1 MPPAAEA
8 VERPAQLGELASADE
23 PTWLCS
29 GRDLDSAAMGAHM
42 EGGFEGTVVSL
53 HLAASAGEPTWAV
66 DEVKAVPGRGLVGD
80 RYFLATGFYSDKP
93 GARELTLIELE
104 TLEALRGEHGIE
116 FTPGET
122 RRNVVTHGVPL
133 NDLID
138 RDFQV
143 GPIVVRGI
151 RLCEPCLHLVEVT
164 GKQVLAPLV
173 HRGGLRAQILTRG
186 TIRVGDNV
194 RPTPSNDDRI

>member
-1 MPPAAEA
+1 
-8 VERPAQLGELASADE
+8 
-23 PTWLCS
+23 
-29 GRDLDSAAMGAHM
+29 MGAHVD
-42 EGGFEGTVVSL
+42 GGFEGTVVSL

-66 DEVKAVPGRGLVGD
+66 DEVQAVPGRGLVGD
-80 RYFLATGFYSDKP
+80 RYFLATGFYSPKP
-93 GARELTLIELE
+93 GPRELTLIELE
-104 TLEALRGEHGIE
+104 TLEALRREHGIE

-122 RRNVVTHGVPL
+122 RRNVVTRGVPL

-143 GPIVVRGI
+143 GPTVVRGI

-173 HRGGLRAQILTRG
+173 HRGGLRAQILTGG
-186 TIRVGDNV
+186 TIRVGDQV
-194 RPTPSNDDRI
+194 RPTPSNDDRT